1 MVNKSNE
8 VSKDISINPIGMP
21 RFYPGMRSFSNI
33 HKNQIPL
40 TDLDSLRTALAKEQ
54 KLATKVLGELDFPNL
69 ESLVSEVDKNPIDAK
84 PVLYSRMPYFDRI
97 LIKPLVYYQNNFTTL
112 YGIRSHFGREN
123 ENLKIRDPFEI
134 TDSFRQIVVLNK
146 DVEKEKREF
155 ILLSPKE
162 YDTVSKL
169 VADPAARKEYMLT
182 VMERTNED
190 NDSRE
195 VANAILRTAEKLNAS
210 DIHLEPMKD
219 KSTRVRYRIDGSLV
233 TKDYRNAQKIL
244 PRVIS
249 LFKNESK
256 MAIDEKR
263 RPQDGSIEFTEE
275 FLATQES
282 LREYHLRLATMPTRG
297 REKMVIRLLSSKQE
311 LFTLEKLGHKERP
324 LKEFRN
330 LIKNPYGLIFV
341 TGPTGSGKS
350 TTLYA
355 ALSELNTED
364 VNIVTIED
372 PIEME
377 IEGINQSQVN
387 NRAEWGFSNSLRAY
401 LRQEP
406 DIILVGETRDRETAQ
421 ATIEAA
427 KTGHL
432 VFSTMHTNDAI
443 SVLTRLSDFDVDN
456 SDIQAS
462 LTGVV
467 AQRLARVLCPDCKE
481 EYDASAEIN
490 ELAKEDI
497 VSGLKLY
504 KARKSREQDCT
515 YCNGLGYKGRTVVPE
530 IWVIG
535 EEERDL
541 IGKGERSMFPYQK
554 LMVDKGLPTLLDS
567 SLDLVLEGVTTLNEI
582 VGSIVPRRQFEER
595 KLIVRKAIETYSKG
609 K

>member
-1 MVNKSNE
+1 
-8 VSKDISINPIGMP
+8 
-21 RFYPGMRSFSNI
+21 
-33 HKNQIPL
+33 
-40 TDLDSLRTALAKEQ
+40 
-54 KLATKVLGELDFPNL
+54 
-69 ESLVSEVDKNPIDAK
+69 
-84 PVLYSRMPYFDRI
+84 
-97 LIKPLVYYQNNFTTL
+97 
-112 YGIRSHFGREN
+112 
-123 ENLKIRDPFEI
+123 
-134 TDSFRQIVVLNK
+134 
-146 DVEKEKREF
+146 
-155 ILLSPKE
+155 
-162 YDTVSKL
+162 
-169 VADPAARKEYMLT
+169 
-182 VMERTNED
+182 
-190 NDSRE
+190 
-195 VANAILRTAEKLNAS
+195 
-210 DIHLEPMKD
+210 
-219 KSTRVRYRIDGSLV
+219 
-233 TKDYRNAQKIL
+233 
-244 PRVIS
+244 
-249 LFKNESK
+249 
-256 MAIDEKR
+256 
-263 RPQDGSIEFTEE
+263 
-275 FLATQES
+275 
-282 LREYHLRLATMPTRG
+282 
-297 REKMVIRLLSSKQE
+297 
-311 LFTLEKLGHKERP
+311 
-324 LKEFRN
+324 
-330 LIKNPYGLIFV
+330 
-341 TGPTGSGKS
+341 
-350 TTLYA
+350 
-355 ALSELNTED
+355 LNTED

-401 LRQEP
+401 LRQDP

-481 EYDASAEIN
+481 EYDA
-490 ELAKEDI
+490 
-497 VSGLKLY
+497 LKLY